1 MAESTTDVRVTDWPS
16 SGNQSLSSSKPLRC
30 CRRFPAVPDF
40 RRPGKL
46 SHKYKS
52 TGGPLP
58 SVCLTFCFSQSTWSL
73 SYPHFPA
80 RCIPEPPSFLP
91 GTEKAACP
99 QPAAYRGTGPG
110 RRAAVLL
117 GPTGADLPSSTEVP
131 GLHRGGFL
139 PGKSQKVLR
148 LRGGGGVC
156 VSSCPSRGSGWRGD
170 GGAED
175 YEHPKFGA
183 GGHLLKIWN
192 CCAEKTNKSRC
203 SPMFCSIVSHG
214 REDLKYQSDDCISG
228 CVYCKGNY
236 WRIFFFSCELGIV
249 YTARKNPTVLF
260 CGVIFLTFVLF
271 QLF

>member
-110 RRAAVLL
+110 WRAAVLL

-156 VSSCPSRGSGWRGD
+156 VILPLPGQRLARQWRSRGLR
-170 GGAED
+170 A
-175 YEHPKFGA
+175 PQ
-183 GGHLLKIWN
+183 IW
-192 CCAEKTNKSRC
+192 
-203 SPMFCSIVSHG
+203 G
-214 REDLKYQSDDCISG
+214 RWAPTKDLKLLCWKNKQITLQSN
-228 CVYCKGNY
+228 VLQYCFP
-236 WRIFFFSCELGIV
+236 W
-249 YTARKNPTVLF
+249 
-260 CGVIFLTFVLF
+260 
-271 QLF
+271 